1 MLKELLLLGQNV
13 HSRVGVGSCSQA
25 EEGAGR
31 DPNPH
36 LPRQKQKLEAH
47 WGGTP
52 PPPPPLC
59 ARTSPFSKAEA
70 QLLTCSGLRQTTKR
84 RDFEATAV

>member
-1 MLKELLLLGQNV
+1 MVKELLLLGQNV

-52 PPPPPLC
+52 PPAPAVCPNLAFLQSRGTAADVHWAP
-59 ARTSPFSKAEA
+59 SNDKE
-70 QLLTCSGLRQTTKR
+70 KR
-84 RDFEATAV
+84 L